1 MSRHAW
7 KRSFA
12 SNWGNSM
19 HNWERTTLGA
29 ICESSGGGIQTGP
42 FGSQL
47 HASDYVQDGTPSVMP
62 QNIGDN
68 RIDPT
73 GIARVSASDIARLS
87 RYTLRAGDIVY
98 SRRGDVERRALVRTD
113 NEGWLCGTGCLRV
126 RIGDQRRYDS
136 RFISYAL
143 GIPESRKWIKRHA
156 VGATM
161 LNLNTS
167 ILSAVPLLIPPISE
181 QHAIAEVLQA
191 LDDKIAANDQII
203 AKVKDLLAAEFV
215 SLQENSENELV
226 PIGEL
231 VELNP
236 KVQKPDA
243 KEPVY
248 LDMRNLPDQTMTVT
262 SWSRRSPRG
271 GARFQNGDTLL
282 ARITPCLENG
292 KVGYVDFLMG
302 DEVGLGST
310 EFIVMRPRKG
320 IPTVF
325 PYFLATDATFREF
338 AIKRMVG
345 TSGRQR
351 LSAGDIVS
359 FQVRRPSERDLA
371 RFSELSDALMGR
383 VKAAVDETRALAT
396 ARDELLPLLMSGK
409 VRVREAEEIVEGVV

>member
-19 HNWERTTLGA
+19 HNWERITLGV

-98 SRRGDVERRALVRTD
+98 SRRGDVERRALVRTE

-126 RIGDQRRYDS
+126 RIGDQSRYDS
-136 RFISYAL
+136 RFVSYAL
-143 GIPESRKWIKRHA
+143 GLPESRKWIKRHA

-167 ILSAVPLLIPPISE
+167 ILSAVPLLVPSLSE
-181 QHAIAEVLQA
+181 QRAIAEALEA
-191 LDDKIAANDQII
+191 LDNKIAANEKVSSISQELARSIFARATRLGGKATIRSIVKLVARGITPKYVESDGVVVLNQKCVRDQRINLTPSRMTQESSVRTEKLLRRDDVLVNSTGAGTLGRI
-203 AKVKDLLAAEFV
+203 ARWAQDIRATVDSHITIVRFDSDLVDPVCAGFGLLQIEKEVEGLAEGSTGQTELRRDLLAGLEIDVPDKAQQGAVGAE
-215 SLQENSENELV
+215 
-226 PIGEL
+226 
-231 VELNP
+231 
-236 KVQKPDA
+236 
-243 KEPVY
+243 
-248 LDMRNLPDQTMTVT
+248 
-262 SWSRRSPRG
+262 
-271 GARFQNGDTLL
+271 
-282 ARITPCLENG
+282 
-292 KVGYVDFLMG
+292 
-302 DEVGLGST
+302 
-310 EFIVMRPRKG
+310 
-320 IPTVF
+320 
-325 PYFLATDATFREF
+325 
-338 AIKRMVG
+338 
-345 TSGRQR
+345 
-351 LSAGDIVS
+351 LSALD
-359 FQVRRPSERDLA
+359 
-371 RFSELSDALMGR
+371 ELSLGLQQESDRL
-383 VKAAVDETRALAT
+383 AA

-409 VRVREAEEIVEGVV
+409 ICVREAEKAVEGVV